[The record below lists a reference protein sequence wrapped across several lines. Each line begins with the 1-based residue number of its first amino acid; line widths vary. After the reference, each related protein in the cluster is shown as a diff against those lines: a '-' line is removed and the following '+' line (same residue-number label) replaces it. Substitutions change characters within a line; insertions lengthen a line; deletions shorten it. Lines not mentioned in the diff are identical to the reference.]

1 MSALFDRK
9 GGGSKRPSR
18 GSGSRRRARP
28 SFDDEPDEDEFD
40 DTEEEF
46 DDDDDEPRPARRRRS
61 AGGGSRRSARRPQ
74 SGRKRSSGGLFG
86 GEERPSSRRGGKR
99 RVEWDDVDDDDEG
112 GHGEDV
118 QSWVDEDEE
127 EERPR
132 RRRKSRGRKSS
143 HPKLTLL
150 DLCTPVFGHAAVLPR
165 EESGVHPTYQQF
177 RDEVMGALQK
187 IIGEAEENG
196 IEREDAIEARYA
208 LALFMDEQVSLSAWS
223 GRPEWSGE
231 PFSMVLLNDPQGGI
245 NFYTHLEQ
253 LGERQKAV
261 KRIYLLCLALGYR
274 GKYAEL
280 DPTQQAAE
288 IGNIRQKTLRSI
300 QEPLDQRDVLFP
312 EAYAEAEPLEGQVP
326 PPPKW
331 WIAASAGLTIVLVVL
346 WVLMYW
352 YAGNYQPQSAEDTLG
367 GILNAG
373 SETGQI
379 VEQPADAE
387 GTE

>member
-9 GGGSKRPSR
+9 RRGSKRPSR
-18 GSGSRRRARP
+18 GAGSRRRARP
-28 SFDDEPDEDEFD
+28 SFEDDPDEDEFD
-40 DTEEEF
+40 DSEEF
-46 DDDDDEPRPARRRRS
+46 EDDDEPRPARRRRS
-61 AGGGSRRSARRPQ
+61 AAGTRRPARRQPR

-86 GEERPSSRRGGKR
+86 GGERPPARRGARR
-99 RVEWDDVDDDDEG
+99 RVDWDDLDDDESA
-112 GHGEDV
+112 HDEDV
-118 QSWVDEDEE
+118 QSWVDEDEPE

-143 HPKLTLL
+143 HPRRTLL

-165 EESGVHPTYQQF
+165 EAGGIDPTYQQF
-177 RDEVMGALQK
+177 RDEVMGALQR
-187 IIGEAEENG
+187 IISEAEENG

-208 LALFMDEQVSLSAWS
+208 LALFMDEQVSLSEWT
-223 GRPEWSGE
+223 GRAQWSGE

-245 NFYTHLEQ
+245 NFYSHLEQ

-300 QEPLDQRDVLFP
+300 QEPLDQREVLFP

-331 WIAASAGLTIVLVVL
+331 WIAASAGLTVVL
-346 WVLMYW
+346 ILLWMLMFW
-352 YAGNYQPQSAEDTLG
+352 YAGNYQPQDARDTLG
-367 GILNAG
+367 NVLQATPAA
-373 SETGQI
+373 SQPA
-379 VEQPADAE
+379 EQPADVE
-387 GTE
+387 GEE

>member
-9 GGGSKRPSR
+9 GGGSRRPPAR
-18 GSGSRRRARP
+18 GAGSRRRARP
-28 SFDDEPDEDEFD
+28 SFDDDPDEDELD
-40 DTEEEF
+40 ETEEFEE
-46 DDDDDEPRPARRRRS
+46 DEERPAGRRRPA
-61 AGGGSRRSARRPQ
+61 AGGKRRSARSPRGGGK
-74 SGRKRSSGGLFG
+74 SSSGGLFG
-86 GEERPSSRRGGKR
+86 GRERPSARRGGAR
-99 RVEWDDVDDDDEG
+99 RVDWDDADDDDESA
-112 GHGEDV
+112 HGEDV
-118 QSWVDEDEE
+118 QSWVDEDEAD

-132 RRRKSRGRKSS
+132 RRRRSRERKAS
-143 HPKLTLL
+143 HPRQTLL

-165 EESGVHPTYQQF
+165 EPGGVHPSYQQF

-187 IIGEAEENG
+187 IISEAEENG

-208 LALFMDEQVSLSAWS
+208 LALFMDEQVGLSEWS
-223 GRPEWSGE
+223 GRAQWSSE
-231 PFSMVLLNDPQGGI
+231 PFSMVLLNDPQGGV

-288 IGNIRQKTLRSI
+288 IGNIRQRTLRSI

-331 WIAASAGLTIVLVVL
+331 WIAASAGLTVLFIVLWAL
-346 WVLMYW
+346 LYW
-352 YAGNYQPQSAEDTLG
+352 YAGSYQPESARERLG
-367 GILNAG
+367 GLLK
-373 SETGQI
+373 ET
-379 VEQPADAE
+379 PAAAQAADQSPGGE
-387 GTE
+387 GAQ

>member
-9 GGGSKRPSR
+9 GGGSRRPPR
-18 GSGSRRRARP
+18 GAGRRRARP
-28 SFDDEPDEDEFD
+28 SFEDEPDEDEFD
-40 DTEEEF
+40 EPEEFEEEH
-46 DDDDDEPRPARRRRS
+46 EPRPARRRRS
-61 AGGGSRRSARRPQ
+61 AGRGAGRNAPRPRG
-74 SGRKRSSGGLFG
+74 GRKRSSGGLFG
-86 GEERPSSRRGGKR
+86 GGERPSSRRGGR
-99 RVEWDDVDDDDEG
+99 QRVEWEDLDDDDEV
-112 GHGEDV
+112 GHREDV

-127 EERPR
+127 EPRPR
-132 RRRKSRGRKSS
+132 RRRKSRGRRSS
-143 HPKLTLL
+143 HSKKTLL

-165 EESGVHPTYQQF
+165 EESGVQPAYQQF

-187 IIGEAEENG
+187 IISEAEENG

-223 GRPEWSGE
+223 GRQQWSSE

-261 KRIYLLCLALGYR
+261 KRVYLLCLALGYR

-312 EAYAEAEPLEGQVP
+312 EAYAEADPLEGQVP

-331 WIAASAGLTIVLVVL
+331 WIAASAGLTILLVVL

-352 YAGNYQPQSAEDTLG
+352 YAGNYQPRSAEAALG
-367 GILNAG
+367 AILEAG
-373 SETGQI
+373 SETGQTP
-379 VEQPADAE
+379 VKPADAE